1 MFLIKKPSEQSIHQ
15 FIAGQRNSSFSY
27 DEIGASREPVPSGYT
42 VDHNRIRLGEG
53 ASCFA
58 HAREAINRWEM
69 FNIGWVQ
76 LCWPD
81 APIEEG
87 TVVAV
92 LAHHFGFWFLN
103 ACRIVYVL
111 DEDGPVRRYG
121 FAYGTLSDHAESGEE
136 RFSIEWRKED
146 DSVWYDL
153 LAFSRPNELLARAG
167 YPVARMLQKR
177 FAKMSKEAM
186 VGYVNSRASSMSG

>member
-1 MFLIKKPSEQSIHQ
+1 MFLIRKPSEESIRK
-15 FIAGQRNSSFSY
+15 FIASQRDSDFSY
-27 DEIGASREPVPSGYT
+27 KEIGASREPVPLGYT

-58 HAREAINRWEM
+58 RSVEAIKRWEM
-69 FNIGWVQ
+69 FNLGWVK
-76 LCWPD
+76 LCWSD
-81 APIEEG
+81 ARVEKG

-92 LAHHFGFWFLN
+92 LAHHLGFWSLN
-103 ACRIVYVL
+103 ACRIVYVI
-111 DEDGPVRRYG
+111 DEDGPIRRFG

-136 RFSIEWRKED
+136 RFSVEWRNED

-153 LAFSRPNELLARAG
+153 LAFSRPNKLLARAG
-167 YPVARMLQKR
+167 YPVARLLQKR

-186 VGYVNSRASSMSG
+186 SGYVSSRASLSA